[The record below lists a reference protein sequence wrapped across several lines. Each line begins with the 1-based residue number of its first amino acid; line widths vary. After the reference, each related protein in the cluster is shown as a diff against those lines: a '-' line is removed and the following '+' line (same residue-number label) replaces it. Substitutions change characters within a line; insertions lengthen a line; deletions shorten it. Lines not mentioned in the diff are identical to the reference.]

1 MINPLVA
8 YYFNIF
14 SIISPL
20 VNILVV
26 PIFSLCLIF
35 AVISIILSYIYFP
48 LGLIYGY
55 IVEILTRLCFQ
66 ITYIAAD
73 FKYSAVSNYEHIT
86 LISIIISVGLIYLF
100 TSKKNKKQFIF
111 RGCVVVF
118 IVLSTIFV
126 TDIKKPNELKLY
138 TKEKYCVLNIPLSDG
153 SSFIWIADRKPN
165 RKNHQKYHNDEGL
178 NKFIQSSNINC
189 IAINGNY
196 GKEFTK
202 LYCENIEIIAL
213 SHPQQRELEKIFLSG
228 KYIYQA
234 E

>member
-8 YYFNIF
+8 HYFGIF

-20 VNILVV
+20 ANILVV

-55 IVEILTRLCFQ
+55 VAEMLTRLCFQ

-73 FKYSAVSNYEHIT
+73 FKYSAVSDYEYIT
-86 LISIIISVGLIYLF
+86 LISVIVSVGLIYLF
-100 TSKKNKKQFIF
+100 ISKNKKQIIF
-111 RGCVVVF
+111 RCCVVVF
-118 IVLSTIFV
+118 IVVSTIFMS
-126 TDIKKPNELKLY
+126 DPKKPNELKLY

-153 SSFIWIADRKPN
+153 SSFIWIADRNPN
-165 RKNHQKYHNDEGL
+165 RKDYQKYHNDVGL
-178 NKFIQSSNINC
+178 NKFIQNSNINC

-202 LYCENIEIIAL
+202 LHCENIETITL
-213 SHPQQRELEKIFLSG
+213 SHPQQRELEKMFLNG